1 MIKRFNPDFSLSISH
16 ELAYMRE
23 TPEGGYVA
31 HGDYATLFS
40 ELEALKA
47 ERDAQQK
54 RADALAVE
62 NAALKASLMFWDADS
77 PDSPYDSPEE
87 IANDLSLDY
96 NEEFE
101 VQVAARL
108 PNRKYR
114 VCETWECQCQLE
126 LVEGAEIETPAT
138 DAAIAAIRAKEHAD
152 FIAVFNE
159 HIKTAGLDDDE
170 LVTVR
175 ECRDAL
181 KHAAELREAK

>member
-40 ELEALKA
+40 ELESVKA

-62 NAALKASLMFWDADS
+62 NASTNERVQKLIKIISNADNDYCMCGDAMKNHIHGGCWHPTGMF
-77 PDSPYDSPEE
+77 
-87 IANDLSLDY
+87 DY
-96 NEEFE
+96 HYN
-101 VQVAARL
+101 Q
-108 PNRKYR
+108 
-114 VCETWECQCQLE
+114 WLE
-126 LVEGAEIETPAT
+126 SDNETPAT
-138 DAAIAAIRAKEHAD
+138 DAALAAIQAKEHAD